1 MRFSQINV
9 AMRGRF
15 HWCMLRGLSN
25 KAVFTQVY
33 VVVLRPTWIFFSFF
47 FAAFKRSLTQLYAE
61 GGSTVKGSGP
71 CCAGAASTVVRDQ
84 KETLKWTQRWW
95 PGKAMKGKIHLPLKK
110 ERKTHTHTHQG
121 SSSFTRDESN
131 FKCMTQTPPLLLPP
145 PPWWPFDPTLNLSP
159 PPVPIPHGRRL
170 HSDVNT
176 RGGIGPGG
184 SLRTVTCKCHS
195 EHTLYDM

>member
-84 KETLKWTQRWW
+84 KETLKRTQRWW

-110 ERKTHTHTHQG
+110 ERKTHTHTSGIIVVHARWVKFQVHDPNT
-121 SSSFTRDESN
+121 SPSAAATAPVTFWPYLKPFTAPRPHTPRPPSSFRCKYQRRDRAGGVA
-131 FKCMTQTPPLLLPP
+131 P
-145 PPWWPFDPTLNLSP
+145 D
-159 PPVPIPHGRRL
+159 R
-170 HSDVNT
+170 DV
-176 RGGIGPGG
+176 
-184 SLRTVTCKCHS
+184 
-195 EHTLYDM
+195 